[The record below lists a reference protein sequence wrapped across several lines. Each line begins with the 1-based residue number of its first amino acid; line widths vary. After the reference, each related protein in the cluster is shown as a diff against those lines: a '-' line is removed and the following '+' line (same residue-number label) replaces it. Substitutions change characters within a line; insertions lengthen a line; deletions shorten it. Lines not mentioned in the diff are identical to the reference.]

1 VATIAVLGPGGVGG
15 FVAAALSRAAA
26 GGDVVVVARAETAAV
41 IAARGLEVT
50 SVALGADFTAHP
62 AAVAGLTEPA
72 AVLVVATK
80 ATGLPG
86 ALERIDAEV
95 GVVVPLLN
103 GLEHM
108 TVLRQRFGA
117 DRVVGGVIRIESD
130 RPAPGRIVQSSP
142 AARIDLAAPEPAVG
156 TAATAAAV
164 AAERLSAL
172 ADGLRAAGLEVRMGG
187 SERQVLWSKLARLN
201 ALSLTTSASGR
212 TLGFVR
218 TDPRWR
224 SALEG
229 AVNETVAVANADGAT
244 LVAADTLAELDAAH
258 AELRSSM
265 ARDLDAGRELEL
277 DALAGA
283 VLRAA
288 GRHGLSCPTV
298 QWLAERVAVRYSGG
312 RTGSAG
318 PSA

>member
-1 VATIAVLGPGGVGG
+1 VTSVAVLGPGGVGG
-15 FVAAALSRAAA
+15 FVAGALSRAEA
-26 GGDVVVVARAETAAV
+26 GTNVVVVAREEMAAA
-41 IAARGLEVT
+41 IAHGGLQVT
-50 SVALGADFTAHP
+50 SVALGAAFTAHP
-62 AAVAGLTEPA
+62 AAVARLREPA
-72 AVLVVATK
+72 DVLLVATK
-80 ATGLPG
+80 AAGLPG

-95 GVVVPLLN
+95 GLVVPLLN

-108 TVLRQRFGA
+108 AVLRARFGA
-117 DRVVGGVIRIESD
+117 ERVAAGVIRIESD
-130 RPAPGRIVQSSP
+130 RPAPGRIVQTSP
-142 AARIDLAAPEPAVG
+142 GARIDLAAPEPRAS
-156 TAATAAAV
+156 V
-164 AAERLSAL
+164 AAERLPTL
-172 ADGLRAAGLEVRMGG
+172 AELLRAAGLGVQIGG
-187 SERQVLWSKLARLN
+187 GERQVLWSKLARLN

-244 LVAADTLAELDAAH
+244 LAAADTLAELHSAH
-258 AELRSSM
+258 ADLRSSM
-265 ARDLDAGRELEL
+265 ARDLDAGREPEL

-288 GRHGLSCPTV
+288 QRHDLTCPTV

-312 RTGSAG
+312 RTGSGG